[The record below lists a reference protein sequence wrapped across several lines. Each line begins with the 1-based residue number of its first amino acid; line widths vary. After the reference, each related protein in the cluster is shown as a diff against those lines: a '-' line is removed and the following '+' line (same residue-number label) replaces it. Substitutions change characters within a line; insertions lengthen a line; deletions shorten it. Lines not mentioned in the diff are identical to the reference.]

1 MNLISIIKGIL
12 NVQKKIEV
20 IYLPSQGL
28 FYKDDFELYIKKAKI
43 EDIIEYEYKYNKE
56 NLGSVITRL
65 KKIVEKNVILSK
77 NYTYNDI
84 KSIDIVFLFLEI
96 VKFTNN
102 KPIKLN
108 YFNDTNGKDELIN
121 FESETFNY
129 YEPELDLIEKYDT
142 ETKEFNF
149 NGYKYSVP
157 SIGIENSLTHF
168 LVSKSDDPNSES
180 YNNYSYDFLY
190 FLGNKSTL
198 SFQEIDNLIQIFN
211 FDIPESDR
219 KYIRKIV
226 KKLSE
231 IGRYSL
237 KRDSQ
242 IIDVTAKIDLEE
254 IWK

>member
-1 MNLISIIKGIL
+1 MFK
-12 NVQKKIEV
+12 KKIEV

-168 LVSKSDDPNSES
+168 LVAKSDDPNSES
-180 YNNYSYDFLY
+180 YNTYSYDFLY

-242 IIDVTAKIDLEE
+242 IIDVTAKIDLEV

>member
-180 YNNYSYDFLY
+180 YNTYSYDFLY

-242 IIDVTAKIDLEE
+242 IIDVTAKIDLEV

>member
-84 KSIDIVFLFLEI
+84 KSIDIVFL
-96 VKFTNN
+96 
-102 KPIKLN
+102 
-108 YFNDTNGKDELIN
+108 
-121 FESETFNY
+121 NY

-180 YNNYSYDFLY
+180 YNTYSYDFLY

>member
-168 LVSKSDDPNSES
+168 LVAKSDDPNSES

>member
-180 YNNYSYDFLY
+180 YNTYSYDFLY

>member
-168 LVSKSDDPNSES
+168 LVAKSDDPNSES
-180 YNNYSYDFLY
+180 YNTYSYDFLY